1 MKKIVTFTLL
11 LCMILT
17 LVACGGAEVTM
28 QEIYD
33 ACRTEAM
40 LKNHENVYIRAEMDG
55 EIWRETYLTKDY
67 VYDYIPD
74 DEFPWEQFM
83 TDGVCYHRDAGRVLL
98 YLFITPDGVGDYA
111 SERAEAYESFI
122 LDEEELDQ
130 IIENVS
136 EKDGRITVTSFLS
149 DKNLEAFAEDGM
161 TAGRFEYVLD
171 AKTREIIALTANY
184 TYDDGSTYNGV
195 TSVTYDAEVSETL
208 KEFLGYENQTENLRN
223 VTVVSN
229 PGTDKE
235 EVKSIQAPKGLI
247 IGFKFDEEFDGAVEF
262 YTDADCTEAYDPFAD
277 TDSDLTIYVKWAI

>member
-17 LVACGGAEVTM
+17 LVACGGAEITM
-28 QEIYD
+28 QEIYG
-33 ACRTEAM
+33 ASKTEAM
-40 LKNHENVYIRAEMDG
+40 LKNHENVYIRAETDG

-67 VYDYIPD
+67 VYDYMPD

-83 TDGVCYHRDAGRVLL
+83 TDGACYHRDAGRVLL

-111 SERAEAYESFI
+111 SERAETYESFI
-122 LDEEELDQ
+122 LSEEALDQ

-136 EKDGRITVTSFLS
+136 EEDGCITVTSFLS
-149 DKNLEAFAEDGM
+149 DKSLEAYAEDGV

-171 AKTREIIALTANY
+171 AKTREIVAFTANY

-223 VTVVSN
+223 VTVVVN

-235 EVKSIQAPKGLI
+235 ESEVIKAPKGLI
-247 IGFKFDEEFDGAVEF
+247 VGFKYADELEGSVEF

-277 TDSDLTIYVKWAI
+277 TDSDLTVYVKWAI